1 MKSVLEQNRL
11 RNLHKYRILD
21 TPADGTYDE
30 ITSLASKVFDVPIA
44 ITSLVDK
51 DRIWFKSAH
60 GLDVEEIPREPGLCS
75 SAILSDDLY
84 LVEDARKDPRTL
96 TNPLVTGA
104 MGLQFYAAAPLISKE
119 RYRLGTFCIIDYE
132 PRKLSGKESS
142 MLIQFARIVMDQFEL
157 KLEARKLVRE
167 IEQSLRDK

>member
-1 MKSVLEQNRL
+1 MNSSLEQSRL
-11 RNLHKYRILD
+11 NNLYKYEVLD
-21 TPADGTYDE
+21 TPPDGTYDE
-30 ITSLASKVFDVPIA
+30 ITSLASKVFNVPIA

-60 GLDVEEIPREPGLCS
+60 GLDIEEISREPGLCS
-75 SAILSDDLY
+75 SAIMADDVY
-84 LVEDARKDPRTL
+84 LVENARKDPRTL

-104 MGLQFYAAAPLISKE
+104 MGLQFYAAAPLISRE
-119 RYRLGTFCIIDYE
+119 RYRLGTFCIIDSE

-157 KLEARKLVRE
+157 RLDARRLVQDVE
-167 IEQSLRDK
+167 LISRDK